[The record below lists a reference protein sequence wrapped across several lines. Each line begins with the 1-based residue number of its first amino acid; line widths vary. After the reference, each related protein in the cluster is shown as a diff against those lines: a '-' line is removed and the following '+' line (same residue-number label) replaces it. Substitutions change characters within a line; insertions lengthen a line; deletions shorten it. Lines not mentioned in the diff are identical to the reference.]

1 MKCDVLVRPRRF
13 KEKKLAKR
21 LLSLVKC
28 VQNVYVNDVN
38 INLPKTESRIDVQ
51 VAAK

>member
-1 MKCDVLVRPRRF
+1 MYLSGQEDLRK
-13 KEKKLAKR
+13 KKLAKR